1 MDLANTSAAE
11 HKLHLKS
18 MDLRKTIFTC
28 IYEQPVKRA
37 KRNWIIKY
45 ICLQLVFLGKNI
57 SACKIRP
64 VVDLL
69 KVHQILRRF
78 HGNHKVRH
86 PTDPKERQRKLL
98 HGMGSSCHPGVTLNQ
113 IVSFPM
119 YHNIVHG
126 RYLGVLEQAQWR
138 SSLTLTEE
146 ASQISSRTP

>member
-1 MDLANTSAAE
+1 
-11 HKLHLKS
+11 
-18 MDLRKTIFTC
+18 MDLRKTISTY
-28 IYEQPVKRA
+28 IYEQPVKTA

-86 PTDPKERQRKLL
+86 PTDPKERQRKSLQ
-98 HGMGSSCHPGVTLNQ
+98 GMGSSCHPGVTLNQ
-113 IVSFPM
+113 IVSFPK

-126 RYLGVLEQAQWR
+126 RYLAVLEQAQWR
-138 SSLTLTEE
+138 SSLTLTKE
-146 ASQISSRTP
+146 ASQIPRRTP

>member
-18 MDLRKTIFTC
+18 MDLRRRQYSRVSTCNRLKT
-28 IYEQPVKRA
+28 A

-64 VVDLL
+64 VEDLL
-69 KVHQILRRF
+69 KVHQISRRF

-98 HGMGSSCHPGVTLNQ
+98 QGMGSSCHPGVTLNQ
-113 IVSFPM
+113 PGDLV
-119 YHNIVHG
+119 
-126 RYLGVLEQAQWR
+126 
-138 SSLTLTEE
+138 T
-146 ASQISSRTP
+146 